1 MKKMIEK
8 YETKK
13 VELQGISFLSAFKLF
28 FGMNVI
34 VSLIFFVLIKLAG
47 VQVISWVGQALG
59 RIIEVVITLPVQYP
73 FFANPIVAS
82 LIASL
87 VFGFFMAMFMAISA
101 VLYTLFSLLMG
112 GVKISIRQKI
122 DFPTPF
128 K

>member
-1 MKKMIEK
+1 MDK

-13 VELQGISFLSAFKLF
+13 VEVQGIGFLSAFKLF

-34 VSLIFFVLIKLAG
+34 VSLIFLLSIKIAG
-47 VQVISWVGQALG
+47 VQGISWVGQALG

-87 VFGFFMAMFMAISA
+87 AFGFFMAMFMAISA
-101 VLYTLFSLLMG
+101 ILYTLFSMLMG